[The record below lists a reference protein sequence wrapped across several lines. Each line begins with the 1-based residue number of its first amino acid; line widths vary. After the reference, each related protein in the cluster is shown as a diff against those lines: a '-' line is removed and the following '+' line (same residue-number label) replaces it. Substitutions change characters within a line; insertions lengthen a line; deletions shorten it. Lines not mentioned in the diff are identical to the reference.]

1 MGCPR
6 LAFLSSDPDST
17 PQPPV
22 VLAGAVA
29 LCAGLTL
36 VILVGLH
43 QAGGI
48 GALDQRLAAALE
60 ARLGESL
67 DQELPELLCWSVA
80 ALIAVALPLV
90 LLLCSRGWQRWV
102 LWLSVVVVLAVWAP
116 VLGLAAYRPEM
127 ALVLM
132 AAVIS
137 GLLSLIQLAWLQR
150 KAPALT
156 SHDHEAS

>member
-1 MGCPR
+1 M
-6 LAFLSSDPDST
+6 SSAPNST
-17 PQPPV
+17 SQPPV

-36 VILVGLH
+36 VILFGLQ

-48 GALDQRLAAALE
+48 EALDQRLTQAIE
-60 ARLGESL
+60 TRLGESL
-67 DQELPELLCWSVA
+67 DRELPELLHWSVA

-90 LLLCSRGWQRWV
+90 LLLCSRAWQCWV

-116 VLGLAAYRPEM
+116 VLGLAAYRPELV
-127 ALVLM
+127 LVLM

-150 KAPALT
+150 KAPDPT
-156 SHDHEAS
+156 SPDHEAS